1 MKIKNF
7 KCLLIT
13 MPIVWYYL
21 GTMDKKYVREISFTS
36 GLLVSQKYKKYPAWD
51 NYIEPILIKQFSILD
66 CAAHSF
72 IKGMISDNDDKK
84 LVNLVFDELKNDV
97 KNDLFDEN
105 NNRE

>member
-7 KCLLIT
+7 KCILIT
-13 MPIVWYYL
+13 MPLVWYYL
-21 GTMDKKYVREISFTS
+21 GTMDKKYVRDISFTS
-36 GLLVSQKYKKYPAWD
+36 GLLFSQKYKKYPAWD
-51 NYIEPILIKQFSILD
+51 NYVEPMLIRQFSILD

-72 IKGMISDNDDKK
+72 IKGMISDNENKK
-84 LVNLVFDELKNDV
+84 SVNLAFDELKNDI